1 MTPAAELTADLAV
14 ASVYGAAMAKTAR
27 RASDTVLRNR
37 QLSRWIAQTQ
47 LPSPK
52 AEEFIEDFLRDFDR
66 LAIVAERIRASRDAY
81 PFNADYAVEVA
92 A

>member
-1 MTPAAELTADLAV
+1 M
-14 ASVYGAAMAKTAR
+14 
-27 RASDTVLRNR
+27 
-37 QLSRWIAQTQ
+37 AQTQ

>member
-1 MTPAAELTADLAV
+1 M
-14 ASVYGAAMAKTAR
+14 
-27 RASDTVLRNR
+27 
-37 QLSRWIAQTQ
+37 AQTQ

-66 LAIVAERIRASRDAY
+66 LAIVAERIRAGRDAY